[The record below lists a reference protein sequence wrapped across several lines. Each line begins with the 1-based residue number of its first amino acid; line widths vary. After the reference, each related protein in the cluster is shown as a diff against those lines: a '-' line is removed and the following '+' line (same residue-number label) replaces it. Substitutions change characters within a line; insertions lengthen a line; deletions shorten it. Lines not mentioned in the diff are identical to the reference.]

1 MMREASVESVER
13 AAEYVQQHGDAL
25 QKAWLRYML
34 YSEPMPEEMV
44 ESFLAGQR
52 ADGGWP
58 PFWAPDA
65 TSVDATCY
73 RLTQAQ
79 QMNLFSTHA
88 QHPALARAV
97 AFLRER
103 QHADGHWAED
113 AALREVA
120 PPWAQ
125 PDDPAAILYLTANC
139 GFLLAS
145 LERWHH
151 LEGGLEAGWS
161 ASRYLLAR
169 VQADGTL
176 PSFLHTHWLAAGL
189 WYLLDERKAYVWM
202 HEILAQRLLNGMSS
216 GNLVWLIN
224 TLLEAGVRDHA
235 VLTSAVALLI
245 AAQREDGSWP
255 SDDGPQFDATT
266 TIEAIAALM
275 S

>member
-1 MMREASVESVER
+1 MVSNASMASVER
-13 AAEYVQQHGDAL
+13 AAEYIRQHGNAL
-25 QKAWLRYML
+25 QQAWLNYML
-34 YSEPMPEEMV
+34 YSEAIPEETV
-44 ESFLAGQR
+44 EAFLAGQR
-52 ADGGWP
+52 EDGGWP

-73 RLTQAQ
+73 RLTQAR
-79 QMNLFSTHA
+79 QMNLFATYL

-97 AFLRER
+97 AFLYER
-103 QHADGHWAED
+103 QDTDGHWAED

-139 GFLLAS
+139 GFLLAL

-151 LEGGLEAGWS
+151 LEGGMAAGRA
-161 ASRYLLAR
+161 ASNYLLGNLR
-169 VQADGTL
+169 EDGTL

-189 WYLLDERKAYVWM
+189 WYLLDEREACNRM
-202 HEILAQRLLNGMSS
+202 LEILGQRVVNGMSP

-224 TLLEAGVRDHA
+224 TLLEAGMNDHPLLA
-235 VLTSAVALLI
+235 SAVSQLI

-255 SDDGPQFDATT
+255 GDDGPQFDTTT